1 MKTLNDSMSEFIGFM
16 GKYTDP
22 IGDAQEQITNDSITL
37 VMKDIQEQ
45 TLSELDDEIHSNNL
59 IKWEHDSDG
68 DRMNTDNL
76 MEWLSLYY
84 TVEKK

>member
-1 MKTLNDSMSEFIGFM
+1 MKTLNESMDEFIGFM
-16 GKYTDP
+16 QKYTDP
-22 IGDAQEQITNDSITL
+22 DEFFKVTEDSITL
-37 VMKDIQEQ
+37 TMKDIQKQ
-45 TLSELDDEIHSNNL
+45 TLSQLDDEIHSNNL
-59 IKWEHDSDG
+59 ITWEHDSDG

>member
-1 MKTLNDSMSEFIGFM
+1 MKTLNDSMSEFIQFM
-16 GKYTDP
+16 DKYKSFDDFKKP
-22 IGDAQEQITNDSITL
+22 IKNDTITL
-37 VMKDIQEQ
+37 VMEDIQKQ
-45 TLSELDDEIHSNNL
+45 TLSELDDEIHNSNL

-76 MEWLSLYY
+76 IEWLNLYY

>member
-1 MKTLNDSMSEFIGFM
+1 MDNLINSFS
-16 GKYTDP
+16 KYT
-22 IGDAQEQITNDSITL
+22 GITTKNVEEI
-37 VMKDIQEQ
+37 MEDIQKQ
-45 TLSELDDEIHSNNL
+45 TLSELDDEIHNSNL

-76 MEWLSLYY
+76 IEWLNLYY